1 MEFIFSF
8 KNFALYSNPN
18 EKSIWIRKNRALVKA
33 DFNIFFPEIKLS
45 FNAKL
50 YTEENIGYFCNS
62 PDNLLK
68 LTVLWTASSKEIGI
82 ILLLEAD
89 SVKKIKFTGLS

>member
-1 MEFIFSF
+1 
-8 KNFALYSNPN
+8 
-18 EKSIWIRKNRALVKA
+18 LVKA
-33 DFNIFFPEIKLS
+33 DFNIFFSEIKLS
-45 FNAKL
+45 FKAKL